1 MKMSRI
7 VFLAWFAPLLF
18 MLVSFYVLFNS
29 QAPFAAK
36 VVFTFVPVLI
46 WVLGGFAIYR
56 EYREQEKE
64 RQREEE
70 ILDEAKRILG
80 GTGDPAGKSRQEE
93 RRD

>member
-7 VFLAWFAPLLF
+7 FFLAWFAPLLF
-18 MLVSFYVLFNS
+18 MIVSFYVLFNS

-36 VVFTFVPVLI
+36 VVFTIAPVLI
-46 WVLGGFAIYR
+46 WILGGFAIYR
-56 EYREQEKE
+56 EYREQERE

-70 ILDEAKRILG
+70 ILCEAKRILD
-80 GTGDPAGKSRQEE
+80 GTRDPAGKSREEE